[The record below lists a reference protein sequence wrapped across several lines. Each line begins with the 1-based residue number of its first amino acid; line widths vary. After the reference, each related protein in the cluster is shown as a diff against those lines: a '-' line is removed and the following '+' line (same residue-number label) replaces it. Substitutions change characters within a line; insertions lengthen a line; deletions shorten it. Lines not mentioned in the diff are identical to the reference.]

1 MIWTSSDGSC
11 GKGRRQWAAGCK
23 PRNFQ
28 RFTIMKKVLM
38 AAALLSLLAGCV
50 VVPARRGYVAAPTVV
65 APPVVV
71 VHPTYGYRYRHYYR
85 Y

>member
-1 MIWTSSDGSC
+1 VAVYDQDVERWLVREGL
-11 GKGRRQWAAGCK
+11 AAIGPQVASPAT
-23 PRNFQ
+23 PRSL
-28 RFTIMKKVLM
+28 TIMKKVLM

-50 VVPARRGYVAAPTVV
+50 VVPTRRGYVAAPAVI

-71 VHPTYGYRYRHYYR
+71 VHPAYRPYY

>member
-1 MIWTSSDGSC
+1 MARA
-11 GKGRRQWAAGCK
+11 GRAGGNRAAGCK
-23 PRNFQ
+23 PRNS
-28 RFTIMKKVLM
+28 REFTIMKKVLM

-50 VVPARRGYVAAPTVV
+50 VVPTRRGYVAAPAVV

-71 VHPTYGYRYRHYYR
+71 VHPAYSYRYGHYYR

>member
-1 MIWTSSDGSC
+1 
-11 GKGRRQWAAGCK
+11 
-23 PRNFQ
+23 
-28 RFTIMKKVLM
+28 MKKILM

-50 VVPARRGYVAAPTVV
+50 VVPTRRGYVAAPAVV

-71 VHPTYGYRYRHYYR
+71 VHPAYGYRYGHYYR

>member
-1 MIWTSSDGSC
+1 
-11 GKGRRQWAAGCK
+11 
-23 PRNFQ
+23 
-28 RFTIMKKVLM
+28 MKKVLM